1 MLRLVKRV
9 DVSKRERTL
18 IYSLSILAAL
28 LTSGLF
34 VLLMGHSPFEVFHKM
49 ILGAFGSRLRFQDTM
64 IIAVPLII
72 TSIGIMIAFKMKFWN
87 IGGEG
92 QILMGALFASY
103 FALNYSSL
111 PRPLLLTIMFA
122 AGFVGG
128 ALVGIIPAILKVKL
142 QTNETIIT
150 LMLNYIIFHLVT
162 YLQYGPWRDPEAK
175 GFPRIANFTEN
186 AVLPKLFGLHLGWL
200 IMLIL
205 VIVVTILLRYSKIG
219 YKIAVVGESKDTAR
233 YAGMNLNRII
243 ISSIAVSGGIC
254 GLVGMIEASGV
265 NYTLTPSLT
274 GGYGFL
280 AIITTWLSGLNPIAI
295 IPVSIL
301 FAALTKGGN
310 FIQTAFQI
318 PQSAASVIQSII
330 LFFVIGAEFFVQ
342 YKIVG
347 KEKSR

>member
-9 DVSKRERTL
+9 NVSRQEKMAIYFGAIVVAL
-18 IYSLSILAAL
+18 I
-28 LTSGLF
+28 TSGLF
-34 VLLMGHSPFEVFHKM
+34 VLLMGHSPIQVFQSM
-49 ILGAFGSRLRFQDTM
+49 ILGAFGTGIRIKDTL

-92 QILMGALFASY
+92 QILAGALFASY
-103 FALNYSSL
+103 FALNYGTL
-111 PRPLLLTIMFA
+111 PKALLLPVMML

-128 ALVGIIPAILKVKL
+128 ALVAMIPAVLKVKL
-142 QTNETIIT
+142 DTNETIIT

-162 YLQYGPWRDPEAK
+162 YLQYGPWRDPNAK
-175 GFPRIANFTEN
+175 GFPRIANFPDN
-186 AVLPKLFGLHLGWL
+186 AILPKVFGLHIGW
-200 IMLIL
+200 IVMIIL
-205 VIVVTILLRYSKIG
+205 VVLITLLLRYSKIG

-243 ISSIAVSGGIC
+243 ISSIACSGGIC
-254 GLVGMIEASGV
+254 GIIGMMEASGV
-265 NYTLTPSLT
+265 NYTLSPSLT

-295 IPVSIL
+295 VPVSIL
-301 FAALTKGGN
+301 FAGLTRGGN

-330 LFFVIGAEFFVQ
+330 LFFVIGSEFFVQ

-347 KEKSR
+347 KEKTK

>member
-1 MLRLVKRV
+1 MLRLVKRGH
-9 DVSKRERTL
+9 VSKRERIL
-18 IYSLSILAAL
+18 IYFLSVLAAL
-28 LTSGLF
+28 VTSGLF
-34 VLLMGHSPFEVFHKM
+34 VLLMGHSPWQVFQSM

-72 TSIGIMIAFKMKFWN
+72 TSVGIMIAFKMKFWN

-92 QILMGALFASY
+92 QILIGALFASY
-103 FALNYSSL
+103 FALNFSDW
-111 PRPLLLTIMFA
+111 PRPVLLLVMLL
-122 AGFVGG
+122 AGFAGG
-128 ALVGIIPAILKVKL
+128 ALVALIPAVLKVKL
-142 QTNETIIT
+142 QTNETIVT
-150 LMLNYIIFHLVT
+150 LMLNYIAFHLVT
-162 YLQYGPWRDPEAK
+162 YLQYGPWRDPNSK
-175 GFPRIANFTEN
+175 GFPKIANFSAN
-186 AVLPKLFGLHLGWL
+186 ALLPKVFGLHMGWI

-205 VIVVTILLRYSKIG
+205 VVAITILLRYTKIG

-243 ISSIAVSGGIC
+243 ISSVAVSGGIC
-254 GLVGMIEASGV
+254 GMVGMIEAAGV

-280 AIITTWLSGLNPIAI
+280 AIITTWLSGLNPVAI
-295 IPVSIL
+295 IPVSVL

-330 LFFVIGAEFFVQ
+330 LFFVIGAEFFIQ
-342 YKIVG
+342 YRIVG
-347 KEKSR
+347 KEKG

>member
-1 MLRLVKRV
+1 MLRLVKKV
-9 DVSKRERTL
+9 NVSKRERIM
-18 IYSLSILAAL
+18 IYLFSILAAL
-28 LTSGLF
+28 LTCGFF
-34 VLLMGHSPFEVFHKM
+34 VLLMGHSPIQVFSSM
-49 ILGAFGSRLRFQDTM
+49 VVGAFGSKLRIQDTL
-64 IIAVPLII
+64 IIAIPLII
-72 TSIGIMIAFKMKFWN
+72 TSMGIMIAFKMKFWN

-92 QILMGALFASY
+92 QILIGAMFASY
-103 FALNYSSL
+103 FALNFSTI
-111 PRPLLLTIMFA
+111 PRPILLFIMLV
-122 AGFVGG
+122 AGFLGG
-128 ALVGIIPAILKVKL
+128 GLFALIPAIMKVKL

-150 LMLNYIIFHLVT
+150 LMLNYIAFHLIT
-162 YLQYGPWRDPEAK
+162 YLQYGPWKDPNSR
-175 GFPRIANFTEN
+175 GFPKIANFETN
-186 AVLPKLFGLHLGWL
+186 ALLPKIFGLHIGWI

-205 VIVVTILLRYSKIG
+205 VIVIGIVMKYSKIG
-219 YKIAVVGESKDTAR
+219 YKISVVGESKDTAR

-243 ISSIAVSGGIC
+243 IWSVVVSGGIC
-254 GLVGMIEASGV
+254 GMVGMIEASGV

-301 FAALTKGGN
+301 FAGLTRGGN

-330 LFFVIGAEFFVQ
+330 LFFVIGAEFFIQ

-347 KEKSR
+347 KEKK